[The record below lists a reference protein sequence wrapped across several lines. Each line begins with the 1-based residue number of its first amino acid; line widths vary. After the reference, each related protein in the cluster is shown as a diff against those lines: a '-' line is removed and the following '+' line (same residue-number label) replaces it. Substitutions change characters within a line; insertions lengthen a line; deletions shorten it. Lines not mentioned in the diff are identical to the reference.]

1 MEGTIVNDRALAVLE
16 KYDIEVLRSWKG
28 RSAILCETKTGIK
41 ILKEYKGGQERLLT
55 QKKLLE
61 KIKEKG
67 FGNVEDIIPTIEGE
81 LLVKDEE
88 MNSYYLKEYSLG
100 KECNIKEP
108 RDIGTV
114 TGQMALLHI
123 AMELPE
129 LIKEKNLQP
138 YSLPKEYEKYNRE
151 LRKVKKYLKTKRQKN
166 HFEYFLYKNYDFF
179 LEQAEKVLEEVNH
192 FSQEFAEEKLLSKGC
207 FCHGDFQHH
216 NALTCDEGVYI
227 INFEKF
233 VVDNSMRDFSLFFRK
248 VMEKNNWKEEVGQMM
263 LQSYQ
268 KQKPLSM
275 EDKLQLYYRLNYPEK
290 FRKIVNFYYGSS
302 KVWIPD
308 KNMEKLDKILKQE
321 EEKTRFLK
329 NNFKDEVLHKY

>member
-1 MEGTIVNDRALAVLE
+1 MEGTIVNDRALGVLE

-28 RSAILCETKTGIK
+28 RSAILCETNTGIK
-41 ILKEYKGGQERLLT
+41 ILKEYKGGQERTLT

-166 HFEYFLYKNYDFF
+166 HFECFLYKNYDFF

-227 INFEKF
+227 INFEK
-233 VVDNSMRDFSLFFRK
+233 L
-248 VMEKNNWKEEVGQMM
+248 
-263 LQSYQ
+263 
-268 KQKPLSM
+268 
-275 EDKLQLYYRLNYPEK
+275 
-290 FRKIVNFYYGSS
+290 KIYWN
-302 KVWIPD
+302 
-308 KNMEKLDKILKQE
+308 
-321 EEKTRFLK
+321 
-329 NNFKDEVLHKY
+329 